1 MENELSEKGFTRFI
15 SNGDMNDVNKIIKSL
30 EDSNILIDGTTETV
44 NHEIKKIRRRIS
56 SCFASK
62 FSCFINAF
70 GETFSSKS
78 YN

>member
-1 MENELSEKGFTRFI
+1 
-15 SNGDMNDVNKIIKSL
+15 MNDVNKIIKSL

-56 SCFASK
+56 SCFVSK
-62 FSCFINAF
+62 FSCFINAT
-70 GETFSSKS
+70 GETFSSKR